1 MTDYIIR
8 FDPMGQEGKC
18 REEETILS
26 CARRLGIGISNV
38 CGGRG
43 TCGTCRIQLVSGTL
57 SEPTTSELSTYSSQ
71 ELAEGWRLA
80 CQTIPKSDCQLL
92 IPAEAMSTFQR
103 VHVEGLEMN
112 IAPEPPVQN
121 YHLKLKEPTLSD
133 QQADID
139 RIFAALSDKHD
150 VQCQKLDT
158 GILHLLSPK
167 IRNWKWEFQASVRDD
182 ELISL
187 GPVLGRQLGLAID
200 LGTTTIAV
208 YLVDLVSGETLAT
221 SGILNPQIDY
231 GEDIISRMN
240 YIIKSPGES
249 RRLQKVVIDKLN
261 EQAVELCSE
270 VNTDCESIVEAVIV
284 GNTAMHHILLGLP
297 VGALSI
303 SPFTPVVS
311 RALDVKA
318 REIGLNIARGA
329 YVHFPPVIAGFVG
342 SDHVAMLLA
351 NNSSPSNEIIIALDI
366 GTNTEISLINGNKI
380 TTTSCA
386 SGPAFEGGHI
396 KHGIRATKGAI
407 EKIRITGD
415 TVNYQTID
423 EAAPTGICGSGILDA
438 MAQLY
443 LAGVIDYTGRMNNDS
458 PRVRKTNGQVE
469 FLVAGKGNSAI
480 VVSQTDIRELQLAK
494 AAIRSGIQLLL
505 EDNDYTEEEIG
516 QVVIAGAFGTY
527 IDISSAITIG
537 LLPALP
543 LERFHQVGNAAG
555 IGAKMSIISRS
566 KREEAQSIAARAHYI
581 ELATI
586 KNFKNTFIETSY
598 IGQFR
603 MNHGKREEL
612 R

>member
-1 MTDYIIR
+1 
-8 FDPMGQEGKC
+8 MGQEGKC

-43 TCGTCRIQLVSGTL
+43 TCGTCRIQLISGTL
-57 SEPTTSELSTYSSQ
+57 SEPATSEVSIYSSQ
-71 ELAEGWRLA
+71 ELIEGWRLA
-80 CQTIPKSDCQLL
+80 CQATPKSDCQLF

-112 IAPEPPVQN
+112 ITPEPSVQS
-121 YHLKLKEPTLSD
+121 YHLKLKAPTLSD
-133 QQADID
+133 QQADVD
-139 RIFAALSDKHD
+139 RIFSTLSEKYG

-187 GPVLGRQLGLAID
+187 GPVPGRQLGLAVD
-200 LGTTTIAV
+200 LGTTTIAL
-208 YLVDLVSGETLAT
+208 YLVDLVSGETLANR
-221 SGILNPQIDY
+221 GVLNPQIDY

-240 YIIKSPGES
+240 YIIKSPDEG

-270 VNTDCESIVEAVIV
+270 VNADCESIVEAVIV

-297 VGALSI
+297 VDALSL

-318 REIGLNIARGA
+318 REIGLTIARGG

-415 TVNYQTID
+415 TVDYQTID
-423 EAAPTGICGSGILDA
+423 EAAPIGICGSGILDA

-443 LAGVIDYTGRMNNDS
+443 LAGVIDYTGRMNNDN

-469 FLVAGKGNSAI
+469 FLVAGKGNSTI

-516 QVVIAGAFGTY
+516 RVVIAGAFGTY

-537 LLPALP
+537 LLPTLP